1 MSYDKYHVSYIDI
14 FINLLKIKYHYFMP
28 IKSYLAHPHD
38 GKKEELI
45 QALSNLNHCD
55 VIPAENKDVLVL
67 ITETETNAEEDILKQ
82 KLETISSLKL
92 LAMVSGFNTP
102 KKN

>member
-1 MSYDKYHVSYIDI
+1 
-14 FINLLKIKYHYFMP
+14 MP

-45 QALSNLNHCD
+45 KALSTLKECD
-55 VIPAENKDVLVL
+55 VLPAENKDVLVL
-67 ITETETNAEEDILKQ
+67 VTETETKAEEDILKQ
-82 KLETISSLKL
+82 KLEAISSLKL

-102 KKN
+102 KNN

>member
-1 MSYDKYHVSYIDI
+1 
-14 FINLLKIKYHYFMP
+14 MP

-45 QALSNLNHCD
+45 KALSTLGQCE
-55 VIPAENKDVLVL
+55 VIPAENKDVLVVV
-67 ITETETNAEEDILKQ
+67 TETDTKVEEETLKQ

>member
-1 MSYDKYHVSYIDI
+1 
-14 FINLLKIKYHYFMP
+14 MP

-38 GKKEELI
+38 GKKDELI
-45 QALSNLNHCD
+45 KALSTLNECE
-55 VIPAENKDVLVL
+55 VIPAENKDVLVVV
-67 ITETETNAEEDILKQ
+67 TETETKIEEENLKQ

-102 KKN
+102 LKN